1 MEIVINNLENKY
13 LSALTRKSYYNS
25 LALKSSNESFKKHCL
40 KQADKYVLRMKTLSE
55 TIELIKKNTK

>member
-13 LSALTRKSYYNS
+13 KSALIRKSYYNS
-25 LALKSSNESFKKHCL
+25 IALKCSNEIFKNHCL
-40 KQADKYVLRMKTLSE
+40 READKYALRMKTLSE